1 MEANDTVNSRAMA
14 SVLDL
19 LGEGVIGGLI
29 DGAKSIFLNDTPLQ
43 NSDNSYNFSG
53 VTWWFRDGSQDQSV
67 IDGFDF
73 IETPKSVGRQ
83 LKQTS
88 QVNVSLDSADSDR
101 VRVVMKFPSLRSI
114 DKRAAILTVRQSS
127 LNSRSTQVMA
137 AALLTLLQR
146 ENPTQPFL

>member
-1 MEANDTVNSRAMA
+1 MA

-67 IDGFDF
+67 IDGL
-73 IETPKSVGRQ
+73 TS
-83 LKQTS
+83 LKRRNQ
-88 QVNVSLDSADSDR
+88 
-101 VRVVMKFPSLRSI
+101 
-114 DKRAAILTVRQSS
+114 
-127 LNSRSTQVMA
+127 
-137 AALLTLLQR
+137 
-146 ENPTQPFL
+146 

>member
-1 MEANDTVNSRAMA
+1 MEVPNFKKSRLSQLVAHGLIISGRGGSKGGGSSRTPVEANDTVNSRAMA

-67 IDGFDF
+67 IDGL
-73 IETPKSVGRQ
+73 TS
-83 LKQTS
+83 LKRRNQ
-88 QVNVSLDSADSDR
+88 
-101 VRVVMKFPSLRSI
+101 
-114 DKRAAILTVRQSS
+114 
-127 LNSRSTQVMA
+127 
-137 AALLTLLQR
+137 
-146 ENPTQPFL
+146 